1 MAVVAFFTV
10 VVARPSPGYLS
21 LDRPSGMLS
30 AGEAIVMAGERL
42 DSC

>member
-10 VVARPSPGYLS
+10 VVARPSLGYLS
-21 LDRPSGMLS
+21 LDRPS